1 MKQKKKMFRF
11 KKVNNQKL
19 ILEAVKNFLWDAK
32 AIKELG
38 GPIIYFD
45 GDHYILCYLEREL
58 IGFMCYANFRDHST
72 VRYCYVVEAYR
83 RKKLL
88 SEMYR
93 MAEKEMIT
101 PIRAIATNM
110 SLPFFLSQGFK
121 LIKENINYHK
131 IQKG

>member
-1 MKQKKKMFRF
+1 MKQQKKTF
-11 KKVNNQKL
+11 KKVSNQKL

-32 AIKELG
+32 TLKELG
-38 GPIIYFD
+38 GPIVYFD
-45 GDHYILCYLEREL
+45 GDRYILCYQEREL
-58 IGFMCYANFRDHST
+58 IGFLCYANLRDYST
-72 VRYCYVVEAYR
+72 VRYCYVVEQYR

-110 SLPFFLSQGFK
+110 SLPFFLSQGFT
-121 LIKENINYHK
+121 LVKENINFHK
-131 IQKG
+131 IEKK